1 MAYLGSL
8 LLEIS
13 VVAAITALAL
23 ALAVTIVGPIASA
36 RKALVVG
43 LVIGGAIHAAFEV
56 LGGNKYYC
64 SYGAACTK

>member
-1 MAYLGSL
+1 MAYTGSL

-23 ALAVTIVGPIASA
+23 ALAVTVAGPIQTA

-43 LVIGGAIHAAFEV
+43 LVIGGSIHLAFEL
-56 LGGNKYYC
+56 LGGNRYYC
-64 SYGAACTK
+64 TYGAACTK